1 MREEVVMNR
10 CELYLVSDIVESGRV
25 GKLHVGDD
33 QEDICQEIK
42 GFVLNPMRT
51 SKKSKIFLDT
61 YENIM
66 FLLEN
71 KKIIGMQI
79 NFENINAKSLVLNDL
94 FSDFSSIDDWIN
106 FAEKYNWLSKKNSS
120 IYVFRKNNVFI
131 YVNDQGMLHLI
142 SIY

>member
-1 MREEVVMNR
+1 MNR
-10 CELYLVSDIVESGRV
+10 CGPYLVGDIVESGRI

-42 GFVLNPMRT
+42 DFVLNPMRT

-66 FLLEN
+66 FSLEN

-79 NFENINAKSLVLNDL
+79 NFENTNAKSCS
-94 FSDFSSIDDWIN
+94 F
-106 FAEKYNWLSKKNSS
+106 K
-120 IYVFRKNNVFI
+120 
-131 YVNDQGMLHLI
+131 
-142 SIY
+142 

>member
-10 CELYLVSDIVESGRV
+10 CGPYLVSDIVESGKI

>member
-10 CELYLVSDIVESGRV
+10 CGPYLVSDIVESGKI

-71 KKIIGMQI
+71 KKIICMQI
-79 NFENINAKSLVLNDL
+79 NFENRDAKSVVLNDL
-94 FSDFSSIDDWIN
+94 FSEFSSIDDWLN
-106 FAEKYNWLSKKNSS
+106 FAEKYDWLCEQNSS
-120 IYVFRKNNVFI
+120 VYVFRKNNVFI

-142 SIY
+142 SVY

>member
-1 MREEVVMNR
+1 MNR
-10 CELYLVSDIVESGRV
+10 CELYLVSDVVESGRI

-42 GFVLNPMRT
+42 DFVLNPMRT

-66 FLLEN
+66 FSLEN

-79 NFENINAKSLVLNDL
+79 NFENTNAKSVVLNDL
-94 FSDFSSIDDWIN
+94 FSDFSGIDDWLN
-106 FAEKYNWLSKKNSS
+106 FAEKYNWLCEKNSS

-142 SIY
+142 SVC

>member
-1 MREEVVMNR
+1 MNR
-10 CELYLVSDIVESGRV
+10 CGPYLISDIVESGRI
-25 GKLHVGDD
+25 GNLYVGDD

-51 SKKSKIFLDT
+51 SKKSKIFLDN

-66 FLLEN
+66 FSLEN
-71 KKIIGMQI
+71 KKIICMQI
-79 NFENINAKSLVLNDL
+79 NFENKNAKSVVLNDL
-94 FSDFSSIDDWIN
+94 FSDFSGIDDWLN
-106 FAEKYNWLSKKNSS
+106 FAEKYNWLCEKNSS

-142 SIY
+142 SVY

>member
-10 CELYLVSDIVESGRV
+10 CELDLVSDIVESGRV

-142 SIY
+142 SVY

>member
-1 MREEVVMNR
+1 MMNR